1 MQRNTKDFLL
11 LLIGSF
17 VFSIGVNYFIIP
29 NRLSE
34 GGVIGITIVTFYLFG
49 LSPGLVNFILN
60 ASLVMFGYKYF
71 SKRTTIYTVI
81 SIILSSIFLHLTVGW
96 GEVIEDKLL
105 AALFAGLAVG
115 IGIGLIFKAGGTSGG
130 TTILARLLNQGLGW
144 SIGNAMLIIDISV
157 VVVSY
162 FVIGR
167 ERAMYT
173 LIAVYIGAKVID
185 AIIEGAEEK
194 TAIMIMSDQSEKIL
208 DAITQ
213 KMFRGV
219 TVLEAQG
226 GYTRSDKDV
235 LYIVINKREIVQI
248 KKLIDEIDPTSY
260 VTLHKVQEIFR
271 KGYKGISTERKKI

>member
-1 MQRNTKDFLL
+1 MKRVIYLHRNTKDFLL

-34 GGVIGITIVTFYLFG
+34 GGVIGITVITFYLFN
-49 LSPGLVNFILN
+49 LSPGVVNFILN
-60 ASLVMFGYKYF
+60 TSLLAFGYKFF
-71 SKRTTIYTVI
+71 SKRTIVYSVI
-81 SIILSSIFLHLTVGW
+81 SIILTSSFLHITVGW
-96 GEVIEDKLL
+96 GEIIEDKLL

-130 TTILARLLNQGLGW
+130 TTILARLLNQLLGW
-144 SIGNAMLIIDISV
+144 SVGNAMLIIDITV
-157 VVVSY
+157 VVASA

-185 AIIEGAEEK
+185 VIIEGAEEK
-194 TAIMIMSDQSEKIL
+194 TAIMIVSNHSGKIL

-213 KMFRGV
+213 RMFRGV
-219 TVLEAQG
+219 TILEAQG
-226 GYTRSDKDV
+226 GYTRSDKEV
-235 LYIVINKREIVQI
+235 LYIVINKREIVQM
-248 KKLIDEIDPTSY
+248 KKIIDEIDSESY
-260 VTLHKVQEIFR
+260 VTLHKVQEVLR
-271 KGYKGISTERKKI
+271 KGYKGE